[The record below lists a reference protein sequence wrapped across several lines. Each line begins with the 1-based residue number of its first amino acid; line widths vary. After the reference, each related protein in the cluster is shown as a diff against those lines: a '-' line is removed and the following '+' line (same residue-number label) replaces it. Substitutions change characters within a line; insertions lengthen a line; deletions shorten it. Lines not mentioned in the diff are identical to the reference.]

1 MVWEKI
7 DYMGIQVASK
17 TEKEI
22 SREQTQKD
30 FLSKS
35 IKDND
40 TWIRAN
46 LWMNSK
52 LSNLIWK
59 CCLVFDWLEVYN
71 WHVNFSLLVFLRNN
85 QESRYYMKQGLF
97 KSKTRLRNQTSEE
110 NCQH

>member
-7 DYMGIQVASK
+7 DYMRIQAASK

-22 SREQTQKD
+22 SREQTQKG

-40 TWIRAN
+40 TWIIAN
-46 LWMNSK
+46 MWMNLM

-59 CCLVFDWLEVYN
+59 CCFLFDWLEPYN
-71 WHVNFSLLVFLRNN
+71 GHVTVIMR
-85 QESRYYMKQGLF
+85 
-97 KSKTRLRNQTSEE
+97 
-110 NCQH
+110 